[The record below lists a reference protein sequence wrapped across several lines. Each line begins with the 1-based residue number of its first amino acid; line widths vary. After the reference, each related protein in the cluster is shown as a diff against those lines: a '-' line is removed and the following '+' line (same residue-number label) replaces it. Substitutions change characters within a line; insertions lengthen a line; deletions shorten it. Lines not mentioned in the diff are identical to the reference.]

1 MHENSRLF
9 TNDNIQTC
17 RNQNQI
23 KMRYKTS
30 TQDNVLRMNMKS
42 MNPGYPEN
50 PAYIVKQKK
59 NILDLQNK
67 LS

>member
-30 TQDNVLRMNMKS
+30 TQDNVLRMNMKN
-42 MNPGYPEN
+42 MIPGYLEN
-50 PAYIVKQKK
+50 PAYTVKQKK

>member
-30 TQDNVLRMNMKS
+30 TQDNVLRMNMKN
-42 MNPGYPEN
+42 MIPGYLEN
-50 PAYIVKQKK
+50 PAYTVKQKK
-59 NILDLQNK
+59 K
-67 LS
+67 HFRPPK